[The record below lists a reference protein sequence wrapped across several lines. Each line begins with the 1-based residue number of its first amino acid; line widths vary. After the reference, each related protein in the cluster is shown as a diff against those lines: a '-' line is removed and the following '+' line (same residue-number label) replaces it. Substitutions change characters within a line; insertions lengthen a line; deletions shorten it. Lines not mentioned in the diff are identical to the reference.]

1 MLEIVR
7 HGVGKPRDPRVELP
21 ARSGDMLES
30 LLDRYGLD
38 ESITFR
44 MGKGFVNIVE
54 RQFLP
59 LLPVV
64 MMDCLQTG
72 DITKEGG
79 SCQAAEDDHGM
90 PALEFFPKGEVAP
103 LGVEHADVGNQ
114 AADLGHVLTTASASA
129 STVLSEGHR
138 LEGTGYQQE
147 NRNLESHHHLR

>member
-1 MLEIVR
+1 
-7 HGVGKPRDPRVELP
+7 
-21 ARSGDMLES
+21 MLES

-72 DITKEGG
+72 DITQEGG
-79 SCQAAEDDHGM
+79 SCQTAEDDHGM
-90 PALEFFPKGEVAP
+90 PSLEFFPKGSCCRSAKHDLMEGSYLTEVYLYLIIGANAQ
-103 LGVEHADVGNQ
+103 VM
-114 AADLGHVLTTASASA
+114 
-129 STVLSEGHR
+129 
-138 LEGTGYQQE
+138 
-147 NRNLESHHHLR
+147 

>member
-1 MLEIVR
+1 
-7 HGVGKPRDPRVELP
+7 
-21 ARSGDMLES
+21 MLES

-64 MMDCLQTG
+64 MMDSLQTG

-79 SCQAAEDDHGM
+79 SCQTAEDNHRM
-90 PALEFFPKGEVAP
+90 PALEFF
-103 LGVEHADVGNQ
+103 
-114 AADLGHVLTTASASA
+114 S
-129 STVLSEGHR
+129 
-138 LEGTGYQQE
+138 
-147 NRNLESHHHLR
+147 